1 MKRARVGLARGEGDG
16 CRRYLANQMSFDT
29 RAHMLDPIGATWG
42 EDVRVLSVR
51 NRELVRTE
59 LIHEFG
65 NHEHERKIEDF
76 AALGSAPWSV
86 IDQHNAFMAQV
97 RTAFVA
103 GAYYP
108 ALVAACALGERI
120 LNELVVRLRRH
131 FPEHEA
137 TVDVAE
143 QGAISNWGACIK
155 ALVGWRVLDEQA
167 ATEFYAL
174 SKLRHSAIHYNR
186 RLNGVD
192 ARDEALKAVRALQDL
207 ISALFPPLGG
217 PPRFIAG
224 TSGHTFISSEAET
237 QPFVREFV
245 LRSCVLVSPHFEMR
259 PTSERWFEVWDDD
272 SYQEEFPHLTDEEFA
287 DHRNH
292 PRRPGPSEPS
302 APK

>member
-1 MKRARVGLARGEGDG
+1 
-16 CRRYLANQMSFDT
+16 
-29 RAHMLDPIGATWG
+29 MLDPIDESWDQ
-42 EDVRVLSVR
+42 DVRELAVR

-65 NHEHERKIEDF
+65 NQEHERKMEDF
-76 AALGSAPWSV
+76 AALGFAPWRV
-86 IDQHNAFMAQV
+86 IDEHNAFMTQV

-120 LNELVVRLRRH
+120 LNELVVRLRSH

-143 QGAISNWGACIK
+143 QVAISNWGACIK
-155 ALVGWRVLDEQA
+155 ALVGWGVLDEQA

-174 SKLRHSAIHYNR
+174 SKLRHSSIHYNR
-186 RLNGVD
+186 HLNGKD

-224 TSGHTFISSEAET
+224 TSGHTFISSKAEGHA
-237 QPFVREFV
+237 FVREFI
-245 LRSCVLVSPHFEMR
+245 LPSCVLVSPHFEMR
-259 PTSERWFEVWDDD
+259 PTSGGWFEVWDDD
-272 SYQEEFPHLTDEEFA
+272 SYQEEFPDLTDEEFA

-292 PRRPGPSEPS
+292 PRRPDSHDPS
-302 APK
+302 AHG